1 VNEHAETI
9 REALRELHAVQRH
22 PKGFDGCE
30 WCAPRRSALDALVA
44 ENERLRAEMKDVREA
59 HAERREQ
66 VKEMHFDRR
75 ALAER
80 VREACAQL
88 VLSNVSNTYVAERMA
103 ERLRALDLEPLLTPE
118 GT

>member
-1 VNEHAETI
+1 MSEDADTLRHLLTRYVTPGPPVVGDLAM
-9 REALRELHAVQRH
+9 ALA
-22 PKGFDGCE
+22 
-30 WCAPRRSALDALVA
+30 ALDALVA
-44 ENERLRAEMKDVREA
+44 ENERMRAEIGRLNTATQLDVLDL
-59 HAERREQ
+59 ERRLEAAISR
-66 VKEMHFDRR
+66 RR

-80 VREACAQL
+80 VIEACAQL